1 MALARSATGS
11 GREVRTHVAYK
22 RVTWLK
28 GIGVRQVRLACGLV
42 MFAYIFSH
50 FFNHALGNISF
61 SAMEWWRLHVHIAW
75 WRIPIINSALYT
87 AATIHF
93 GLGLW
98 ALYQR
103 RHFRYTAA
111 EITQLV
117 LGLSIPL
124 WLCAHFGAVRLSGW
138 MYGIAPPPYQNALF
152 SYWVLRP
159 HMIAVQFI
167 LLTVAW
173 THACIGLYFYLRM
186 KPFFKWAQP
195 FLLAIAVLMPPLAML
210 GTHHGARE
218 VVALAKNPEWR
229 NANISPIPPNQRV
242 NIDLVAEFYFPIAY
256 LGMIGIVFAA
266 RGVRSLNE
274 RRRGM
279 YTVTYPGRQVR
290 VPKGM
295 SVLEASLRH
304 KVPHASVCGGRARC
318 STCRVRVVSDKFALP
333 KPSNREAFV
342 LKRVGASSDP
352 SIRLACQ
359 LRPRTDVSVIPILP
373 PHVGADFLRNR
384 QRVHVGEERQLVT
397 MFIDMRGST
406 ALSEE
411 RLPFDIVFLINRFVD
426 AASRAVTE
434 AGGQPNQFLGDGIL
448 ALFGLNADAATA
460 CRQALRAAAL
470 VASYIAHLNH
480 QFVTEV
486 NEPIHY
492 GIGIHIGE
500 VILGDIGFRGHTV
513 FTALG
518 DSVNVTAR
526 LQDLCKSLSCKV
538 VVSEEV
544 CRIAGLPDGVL
555 ASKQVEIRG
564 HDGPM
569 IVRTEND
576 PTVLTSLLELHDDDS
591 IGRDVTAE

>member
-50 FFNHALGNISF
+50 FFNHTLGNISF

-218 VVALAKNPEWR
+218 VVALARNPEWR
-229 NANISPIPPNQRV
+229 NAKHQPHSAKP
-242 NIDLVAEFYFPIAY
+242 
-256 LGMIGIVFAA
+256 A
-266 RGVRSLNE
+266 R
-274 RRRGM
+274 
-279 YTVTYPGRQVR
+279 Q
-290 VPKGM
+290 
-295 SVLEASLRH
+295 H
-304 KVPHASVCGGRARC
+304 
-318 STCRVRVVSDKFALP
+318 
-333 KPSNREAFV
+333 
-342 LKRVGASSDP
+342 
-352 SIRLACQ
+352 
-359 LRPRTDVSVIPILP
+359 
-373 PHVGADFLRNR
+373 
-384 QRVHVGEERQLVT
+384 
-397 MFIDMRGST
+397 
-406 ALSEE
+406 
-411 RLPFDIVFLINRFVD
+411 
-426 AASRAVTE
+426 
-434 AGGQPNQFLGDGIL
+434 
-448 ALFGLNADAATA
+448 
-460 CRQALRAAAL
+460 
-470 VASYIAHLNH
+470 
-480 QFVTEV
+480 
-486 NEPIHY
+486 
-492 GIGIHIGE
+492 
-500 VILGDIGFRGHTV
+500 
-513 FTALG
+513 
-518 DSVNVTAR
+518 
-526 LQDLCKSLSCKV
+526 
-538 VVSEEV
+538 
-544 CRIAGLPDGVL
+544 
-555 ASKQVEIRG
+555 
-564 HDGPM
+564 
-569 IVRTEND
+569 
-576 PTVLTSLLELHDDDS
+576 
-591 IGRDVTAE
+591 